1 MRDIKKKIL
10 KDELERPIAVQIE
23 YSDWLEI
30 ERSLK
35 LQSEGL
41 SESELSKYRGVITLT
56 EEPLE
61 FQKRIRQEWP

>member
-1 MRDIKKKIL
+1 MRDIKKTIL
-10 KDELERPIAVQIE
+10 KDKFEKPIAVQIE

-41 SESELSKYRGVITLT
+41 SESALSKYQGVITLT
-56 EEPLE
+56 EDPLE